1 MQCRICGETDR
12 LTPYRVREMLIGLR
26 ESFDYFLCAQCGCLQ
41 IAEIPPDMSRY
52 YPADYYSMESHQQV
66 PAQHTGVRRLVDQ
79 LLFLDAGLLN
89 TVVSALV
96 RRLRHDAY
104 PVQLMPLTR
113 DAGLRSFDDPVLDV
127 GCGSGDFLFSL
138 RAMGFTCLYGA
149 DPFVAEKIVRDGV
162 TIFNTDVGDVDKPG
176 FFRLIT
182 FQHSLEHVADQRG
195 TLAAAA
201 KLLRADGMMMV
212 SLPVVESY
220 AWEHYGTDWVDLD
233 APRHFYLHS
242 LRSLK
247 MVAADAGLVCRSIVP
262 DPSIL
267 ELLGSEQYRRD
278 IPLRSP
284 DSFMIKGREQCFTA
298 EELAR
303 FEALRETLKPLGRA
317 GRIMMYLSPA

>member
-1 MQCRICGETDR
+1 
-12 LTPYRVREMLIGLR
+12 
-26 ESFDYFLCAQCGCLQ
+26 
-41 IAEIPPDMSRY
+41 
-52 YPADYYSMESHQQV
+52 
-66 PAQHTGVRRLVDQ
+66 
-79 LLFLDAGLLN
+79 
-89 TVVSALV
+89 
-96 RRLRHDAY
+96 
-104 PVQLMPLTR
+104 
-113 DAGLRSFDDPVLDV
+113 
-127 GCGSGDFLFSL
+127 
-138 RAMGFTCLYGA
+138 
-149 DPFVAEKIVRDGV
+149 V

-284 DSFMIKGREQCFTA
+284 DSFMIKGREQCFTV